1 MAQKYVNTKS
11 TSTSTST
18 ESKRGKTNGYS
29 SAHIQAKRRQRQYQ
43 ADDRQAKYDAL
54 SLDEKIKSCVPGGS
68 KRQLA
73 KLLNLKASVPV
84 PVAKVQVTDK
94 PKKAT
99 KKTVKS

>member
-29 SAHIQAKRRQRQYQ
+29 SAHLQAKRRKLQYE

-54 SLDEKIKSCVPGGS
+54 SLDEKIKSCIPGGS

-73 KLLNLKASVPV
+73 KLLKLKPSVPV
-84 PVAKVQVTDK
+84 PVTKVQVTEK
-94 PKKAT
+94 PKKGST
-99 KKTVKS
+99 RKIKS